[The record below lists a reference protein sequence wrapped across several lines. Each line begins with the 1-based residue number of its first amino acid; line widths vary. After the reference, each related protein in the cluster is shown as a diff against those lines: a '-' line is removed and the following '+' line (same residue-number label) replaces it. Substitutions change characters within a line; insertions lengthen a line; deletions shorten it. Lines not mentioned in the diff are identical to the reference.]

1 MREVNLKEND
11 FIEIARNDETLRSC
25 TQRVKGLYNLLQKRM
40 TRKQKTWGGGLSI
53 FDYPS
58 LAQLPLLL
66 RRAWAVEKTLLNMP
80 ITIEKHDLI
89 VGNTAKRG
97 VIFRPLFPLIYTD
110 QEKAEIEKVKGQ
122 AFSPS
127 VGHKTP
133 YYKGILEKGISGII
147 AEINDKIADIESHPD
162 SMGGNEKLTFFQA
175 MRIECEAVIAL
186 ANRYAELAEELSAK
200 ANTPQRR
207 EELVEIAKVC
217 RRVPEF
223 PARTFH
229 EAIQSFWFS
238 HFALVCTQ
246 HGVSCGRIDQYLYPF
261 LKRELDAGT
270 ITLKEAQELVDCLW
284 LRFNDRLQICRE
296 NFVISGNDSKS
307 EVEVNE
313 AVKNGLLGMRT
324 GSSLDDETH
333 RPWKVGHRERF
344 MIARDI
350 ADAINHFGSNIL
362 LSGILP
368 DGSDGTNELTYLCL
382 NATEKLAVTSPVL
395 TVRLHKGSPPELIH
409 RCAEVLKASGS
420 MPYIDNDDTIIPAY
434 IALGIPI
441 EEARDYANSY
451 CWETMIGGKTD
462 QELIRGVNFLLFL
475 ELALNRGYSHVHGKL
490 GPDTGDPRDFSN
502 FQQLMDAWETQI
514 DYQLEQSI
522 NFIGTHVTNGTL
534 EHSGH
539 GEYRHY
545 PLLSALTLD
554 CIEKERDVTRL
565 GTRYTFWHVMAEA
578 VANAIDSMAALKE
591 LVFEEKAVTM
601 NEILMALEAN
611 WKGYENLRMRLFA
624 CPHKYANN
632 DGYADEIGRE
642 MVSHFVERARFHAA
656 KWYPDI
662 IFPCSVGTFSW
673 VVSIG
678 KEVAA
683 TPDGRYY
690 GDTIAPNFSPADGAD
705 IHGPTAAINSYL
717 KTGVADM
724 AAGAPIDLRL
734 SKSNFNHEPGTK
746 RLAGLIKAFIDQGG
760 NIITFTLTD
769 VEELKKAMQ
778 EPEKYRQ
785 LRVRMGGWS
794 AFFVMLNKEQQLTQ
808 IKRAEHGLV

>member
-25 TQRVKGLYNLLQKRM
+25 TQRVEGLYNLLQKRM
-40 TRKQKTWGGGLSI
+40 TRKQKTWGDGLSI

-66 RRAWAVEKTLLNMP
+66 RRAWAVEKILFNMP
-80 ITIEKHDLI
+80 ISIEKHDLI

-110 QEKAEIEKVKGQ
+110 QERAEVEKVKGQ
-122 AFSPS
+122 AVIPS
-127 VGHKTP
+127 VAHKTP

-147 AEINDKIADIESHPD
+147 ADIDGNIADIESHPD
-162 SMGGNEKLTFFQA
+162 SMGKNEKLAFFQA

-186 ANRYAELAEELSAK
+186 ANRYAELAEELSVK
-200 ANTPQRR
+200 ANTPKRR
-207 EELVEIAKVC
+207 EELFEIAKVC

-223 PARTFH
+223 PACTFH

-261 LKRELDAGT
+261 LKRELDAET
-270 ITLKEAQELVDCLW
+270 ITLKKAQELVDCLW

-313 AVKNGLLGMRT
+313 EVKNGLLGMRT

-333 RPWKVGHRERF
+333 RPWQAGHRERF
-344 MIARDI
+344 MIARDL

-395 TVRLHKGSPPELIH
+395 TVRLHKDSPPELIH
-409 RCAEVLKASGS
+409 RCAEVLKANGS
-420 MPYIDNDDTIIPAY
+420 MPYIDNDDTIVPAY
-434 IALGIPI
+434 VDLGIPV
-441 EEARDYANSY
+441 EDARNYADSY
-451 CWETMIGGKTD
+451 CWETMIEGKTD
-462 QELIRGVNFLLFL
+462 QELIRGINFLLFL
-475 ELALNRGYSHVHGKL
+475 ELVLNRGYSHIHGKL

-502 FQQLMDAWETQI
+502 FQQLMDAWKTQI

-539 GEYRHY
+539 GKYYHY
-545 PLLSALTLD
+545 PLLSAVTLD

-611 WKGYENLRMRLFA
+611 WKGYENLRMRLLA

-632 DGYADEIGRE
+632 DGYADEIGGE
-642 MVSHFVERARFHAA
+642 MVSHFVERSRSHAA

-673 VVSIG
+673 VLSIG
-678 KEVAA
+678 GEVAS

-734 SKSNFNHEPGTK
+734 SKSNFNHEQGTK

-769 VEELKKAMQ
+769 VAELKKAMQ
-778 EPEKYRQ
+778 EPEKYRH

-794 AFFVMLNKEQQLTQ
+794 AFFVMLSKEQQLTQ
-808 IKRAEHGLV
+808 IKRAEHGLI

>member
-1 MREVNLKEND
+1 MSEVSLKERD
-11 FIEIARNDETLRSC
+11 FIEIARSDEPLRSC
-25 TQRVKGLYNLLQKRM
+25 TRRVEELYNLLQKRM
-40 TRKQKTWGGGLSI
+40 TRKQKTWGDGLSI

-80 ITIEKHDLI
+80 ISIEKHDLI
-89 VGNTAKRG
+89 VGITAKGG
-97 VIFRPLFPLIYTD
+97 VIVRPLSPLYYTD
-110 QEKAEIEKVKGQ
+110 QERAKVEELEGE
-122 AFSPS
+122 AATLSI
-127 VGHKTP
+127 GHKTP
-133 YYKGILEKGISGII
+133 YYEDVLEKGISSII
-147 AEINDKIADIESHPD
+147 AKIDGKIANIESRPD
-162 SMGGNEKLTFFQA
+162 SMGKNEELTFFQA
-175 MRIECEAVIAL
+175 MRTECEAVIAL

-229 EAIQSFWFS
+229 EAIQSFWFI
-238 HFALVCTQ
+238 HFALICTQ

-270 ITLKEAQELVDCLW
+270 ITLEEAQELVDCLW
-284 LRFNDRLQICRE
+284 LRFNDRLQICRD

-307 EVEVNE
+307 EVEAKE
-313 AVKNGLLGMRT
+313 ELKGGFSSMRT
-324 GSSLDDETH
+324 GSSKDDETPK
-333 RPWKVGHRERF
+333 PWQAGHRERF
-344 MIARDI
+344 ILARDV
-350 ADAINHFGSNIL
+350 ADAINHFGYNIL
-362 LSGILP
+362 LSGILA

-420 MPYIDNDDTIIPAY
+420 MPYIDNDDTIVPAY
-434 IALGIPI
+434 IALGIPV
-441 EEARDYANSY
+441 EEAREYANSY

-502 FQQLMDAWETQI
+502 FQQLMSAWKTQI

-522 NFIGTHVTNGTL
+522 NFIGTHTTNGTL

-554 CIEKERDVTRL
+554 CIEKERDVTR
-565 GTRYTFWHVMAEA
+565 GGARYTFWHVMAEA
-578 VANAIDSMAALKE
+578 VANTIDSMAALKE
-591 LVFEEKAVTM
+591 LVFEEKAVTI
-601 NEILMALEAN
+601 NKILMALEAN
-611 WKGYENLRMRLFA
+611 WKGYENLRMQLFA

-642 MVSHFVERARFHAA
+642 MVSHFVERVRFHAA

-717 KTGVADM
+717 KTSVADM

-734 SKSNFNHEPGTK
+734 SKGNFNHEQGTK

-769 VEELKKAMQ
+769 VAELKKAMQ
-778 EPEKYRQ
+778 EPEKYRH

-794 AFFVMLNKEQQLTQ
+794 AFFVMLSKEQQLTQ
-808 IKRAEHGLV
+808 IKRAEHGLI